1 MNREVRRTNECF
13 GCNYTDSRIVDSD
26 YWNEKVSLWLH
37 SPGRT
42 AGERRRRGLKTH
54 VRMEPQTLCRCAEEY
69 LLKNL
74 GRHVTLEELT
84 DVLGVSGTTL
94 KKHFHEI
101 HGISLYA
108 WFKRQRMLAAA
119 QALKDSGDSILKIAG
134 DYGYEN
140 ASKFSC
146 AFRDVTGVSPR
157 EYRKTCQSVF

>member
-1 MNREVRRTNECF
+1 MNREVRRTNESF
-13 GCNYTDSRIVDSD
+13 GCNYTDSRIADSD

-42 AGERRRRGLKTH
+42 AGGRRRRGLKTH
-54 VRMEPQTLCRCAEEY
+54 VRMEPQTLCRCTEEY
-69 LLKNL
+69 L
-74 GRHVTLEELT
+74 
-84 DVLGVSGTTL
+84 LGVSGTTL

-157 EYRKTCQSVF
+157 EYRKICQSVF

>member
-1 MNREVRRTNECF
+1 MNRESERTNERFWLQFITTAGLRLC
-13 GCNYTDSRIVDSD
+13 

-54 VRMEPQTLCRCAEEY
+54 VRMEPQTLCRCTEEY

-119 QALKDSGDSILKIAG
+119 QALKDSGDSI
-134 DYGYEN
+134 
-140 ASKFSC
+140 
-146 AFRDVTGVSPR
+146 
-157 EYRKTCQSVF
+157 